1 MARTRNAHGPSSPAW
16 VLAMLHLAWAVVAGC
31 SPAEYARQADQAA
44 YRLIKEKQLL
54 ALGRPKDFSIEYRPV
69 DPAKLPQ
76 PPGPGPTTRPASSLP
91 AASAAAKAGP
101 GGAGGTTTA
110 RTARRLSLPECLHI
124 AFRNSRAFQTRKE
137 QLYSQ
142 ALTLAN
148 LRHDWSLVSGS
159 LTSSES
165 YQRNA
170 NGSTTWSGSGDAEL
184 SFAQRLATGGAA
196 TLAAGLDF
204 ATDFLGI
211 RGTSFGSFLEANFTQ
226 PLWRGAWRNFAYEEL
241 YRAERDLALAV
252 LDYDRFTQTFAVD
265 VAAEYYRVLQKQDE
279 LDNERENLRRLE
291 QTAKFVKAQVAG
303 GMISRVQ
310 ADQAEQN
317 VLAARARIERTAQR
331 YRDALDAFKLTLG
344 LPISAAIELDRREL
358 ARLKPLPIPFDEQQ
372 AVRVALR
379 TRPDVL
385 RRYAQLRD
393 AGRDVEIAADAFNPS
408 LDLALGIVAYGK
420 TPRKPFD
427 VQFRRHVQ
435 TAELSFDY
443 QLDQTD
449 NRDAYRRAVIAHA
462 KARRDLEEFLDRVQL
477 EVRQAY
483 RALVQSRNTY
493 DIQRKSVALA
503 KRRTKLA
510 RLEQKEGLA
519 STRDVLEAEDAL
531 RSSKIALTSALV
543 NYVTTRLRF
552 LSTLGMIA
560 VDGEGRLHERDKPF
574 YLDRYR
580 GDAP

>member
-1 MARTRNAHGPSSPAW
+1 MARTGNIHQASSWRWRPA
-16 VLAMLHLAWAVVAGC
+16 VLCLAWAVVAGC
-31 SPAEYARQADQAA
+31 GPAEYARQADKAA
-44 YRLIKEKQLL
+44 YKLIKEKQLL
-54 ALGRPKDFSIEYRPV
+54 ALGRPRDFSIEYRPV
-69 DPAKLPQ
+69 HPSEVAR
-76 PPGPGPTTRPASSLP
+76 PTRAAQSRPAPGEP
-91 AASAAAKAGP
+91 AGGGSG
-101 GGAGGTTTA
+101 GGALLAGA
-110 RTARRLSLPECLHI
+110 RAVRKLSLVECLHI

-159 LTSSES
+159 LTSSKS

-170 NGSTTWSGSGDAEL
+170 NGSTTWSGSGEAEL

-204 ATDFLGI
+204 ASDLLGI
-211 RGTSFGSFLEANFTQ
+211 RSTSFGSFLQANFTQ
-226 PLWRGAWRNFAYEEL
+226 PLWRGAWRDFAYEEL

-265 VAAEYYRVLQKQDE
+265 IVAGYYRVLQRLDE
-279 LDNERENLRRLE
+279 LDNDRENLRRLE
-291 QTAKFVKAQVAG
+291 QTAKLVDAQANG
-303 GMISRVQ
+303 GEVPRVQ
-310 ADQAEQN
+310 AQQAEQN
-317 VLAARARIERTAQR
+317 VFAARARVQRTAQR

-344 LPISAAIELDRREL
+344 LPISTPVELDRQEL
-358 ARLKPLPIPFDEQQ
+358 SRLKQLPIPFDEKG

-385 RRYAQLRD
+385 SRYAQLRD
-393 AGRDVEIAADAFNPS
+393 AKRDVEIAADAFNPS
-408 LDLALGIVAYGK
+408 LELVLGISAGGK
-420 TPRKPFD
+420 TPRKPFNM
-427 VQFRRHVQ
+427 QFHRHVQ
-435 TAELSFDY
+435 TAGLNFDY

-449 NRDAYRRAVIAHA
+449 NRDAYRRALIAQA
-462 KARRDLEEFLDRVQL
+462 KAQRDLDEFLDQVRL
-477 EVRQAY
+477 EVRQSY
-483 RALVQSRNTY
+483 RALVQSKNTY
-493 DIQRKSVALA
+493 DIQVKSVKLA
-503 KRRTKLA
+503 KRRAKLA
-510 RLEQKEGLA
+510 RLERKEGLA

-560 VDGEGRLHERDKPF
+560 VDGEGNLRERDKPF
-574 YLDRYR
+574 YLERYR